1 MKLTLK
7 PKLKLKLAATAVAR
21 FQKAYL
27 IICLLHNNWT
37 ITAGRESK
45 LKCQIACAT
54 RNENQIRPQMSW
66 PGQKAKAK
74 AKVESNSL
82 KVACW
87 QQLTEEAAWSGERSA

>member
-1 MKLTLK
+1 MKLTLT
-7 PKLKLKLAATAVAR
+7 PKLAATAVAR
-21 FQKAYL
+21 FEKAYL

-37 ITAGRESK
+37 IAAGRESK

-74 AKVESNSL
+74 VESNSL
-82 KVACW
+82 QVLAGSG
-87 QQLTEEAAWSGERSA
+87 LTVEEARIGESSA